1 MTEEKQKTPG
11 VLHWLN
17 QIWLSVRIP
26 LVAIILALLV
36 GSVILLSSGV
46 NPLEAYKALF
56 TGAFGE
62 TRYLERTLEKATP
75 LILSGLAVAFA
86 FKAGLFNIGAQ
97 GQLLLGAMASAILGF
112 MIKGLPPI
120 IHIPV
125 ALLGGALTGAL
136 FGAIPGA
143 LKTFTGAHEV
153 ITTIMLNYIA
163 INITDYLADGPLKD
177 PSPTNV
183 VARTELIA
191 DSAVIPT
198 PQIELT
204 LGVVLA
210 LILIILF
217 SILFFAVL
225 KKKTFKIKNNN
236 FLFFTRLILVI
247 GLGIGIAQLINL
259 VAPAFYNQPA
269 AFLPYT
275 AIPFPI
281 GFLIAILVAVLVW
294 FLLMRTTLGFEIRTI
309 GLNPHAAKYAGM
321 KVKSLFILTMV
332 ISGFLAGMGGSIE
345 TQGVV
350 YRYQPGFN
358 AGLGFDGITVAL
370 LGRTHPLGVIPAAL
384 LIGAMQA
391 GSNVMQFQAGVPS
404 EIIDVIQALMLFF
417 VAADMI
423 VRWVIRA
430 KDTSGDLKT
439 KLTTGWG
446 NQ

>member
-62 TRYLERTLEKATP
+62 TRYLQRTLEKATP

-97 GQLLLGAMASAILGF
+97 GQLLLGAMTSAILGF
-112 MIKGLPPI
+112 MIKGLPPL

-125 ALLGGALTGAL
+125 ALLGGALAGAL
-136 FGAIPGA
+136 YGAIPGA

-177 PSPTNV
+177 PSPMNV

-204 LGVVLA
+204 LGVTLA